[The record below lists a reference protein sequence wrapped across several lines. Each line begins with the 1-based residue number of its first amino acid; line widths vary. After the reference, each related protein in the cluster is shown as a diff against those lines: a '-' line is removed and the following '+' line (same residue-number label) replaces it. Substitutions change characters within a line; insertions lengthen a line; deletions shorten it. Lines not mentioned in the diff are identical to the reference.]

1 MSLPLALPHVG
12 DLLAPHDG
20 PCLSLY
26 VPTALRLPDKFADT
40 LRLKTLLRTA
50 TLPLEGT
57 LGHGVLEALREPIDA
72 LIANRAFW
80 SSTHAGLAVLRS
92 RDLFRVYR
100 LPTPVPELAIV
111 ADSFHVRPLL
121 RYLQGADRYEVLAL
135 THETARLY
143 EGNRDALHE
152 VTLHPA
158 VPRTLEEA
166 LGTEETEPTESGAGI
181 GKMGPAMTGVSMHHT
196 LSSQRQEVDK
206 DTMRFFRAVD
216 RAITRHHSMVS
227 GVPLLLAALPEYHAL
242 FASVSHNPH
251 LVKPMV
257 AGNPAA
263 WPIDELRRK
272 AWTVMQPQMAARI
285 TSAVEQF
292 GASRPAGRAAEL
304 LDDVAQAARGG
315 RIRLLLI
322 DDQRMVPGHIDPI
335 SGRAIEGSLDDPH
348 TDDLLDDLAE
358 LTLRNGGEVLMVPSG
373 EMPTHTGVAA
383 VLRY

>member
-1 MSLPLALPHVG
+1 MSLPLALPQVS

-26 VPTALRLPDKFADT
+26 VPTALRLPEKFADA
-40 LRLKTLLRTA
+40 LRLKTLLRSA

-57 LGHGVLEALREPIDA
+57 LGHGVLEDLREPIEA
-72 LIANRAFW
+72 LIANRGFW
-80 SSTHAGLAVLRS
+80 PFTQAGLAVLRS

-100 LPTPVPELAIV
+100 LPTPVPELAMV

-135 THETARLY
+135 THEEARLY

-152 VTLHPA
+152 VTLHPG

-166 LGTEETEPTESGAGI
+166 LGTEETEPTETGAGI
-181 GKMGPAMTGVSMHHT
+181 GKLGPAMAGVSMHHT

-206 DTMRFFRAVD
+206 DTLRFFRAVD
-216 RAITRHHSMVS
+216 RAITRHHSRNS

-242 FASVSHNPH
+242 FASLSHNPH
-251 LVKPMV
+251 LVPDMV

-263 WPIDELRRK
+263 WPLDEMRRK
-272 AWTVMQPQMAARI
+272 AWAVMQPRMAARI
-285 TSAVEQF
+285 ISAVEQF
-292 GASRPAGRAAEL
+292 GASRPTGRAAEL
-304 LDDVAQAARGG
+304 LDDVAQAARSG

-322 DDQRMVPGHIDPI
+322 DDQRMVPGHIDPV

-358 LTLRNGGEVLMVPSG
+358 LTLRSGGEVLMVP
-373 EMPTHTGVAA
+373 EAQMPTRTGVAA

>member
-1 MSLPLALPHVG
+1 MSLPFALTHVS

-26 VPTALRLPDKFADT
+26 VPTALRLPEKFADA
-40 LRLKTLLRTA
+40 LRLKTLLRSA

-57 LGHGVLEALREPIDA
+57 LGHGVLENLREPIEA

-80 SSTHAGLAVLRS
+80 PSTQAGLAVLRS

-100 LPTPVPELAIV
+100 LPTPVPELAMV

-135 THETARLY
+135 THETARLF

-152 VTLHPA
+152 VTPHPA

-166 LGTEETEPTESGAGI
+166 LGKEETEPTETGAGI
-181 GKMGPAMTGVSMHHT
+181 GKLGPGMAGVSMHHT

-206 DTMRFFRAVD
+206 DTVRFFRAVD
-216 RAITRHHSMVS
+216 RAITQHHSRVS

-242 FASVSHNPH
+242 CASLSHNPH
-251 LVKPMV
+251 LVPEMV

-263 WPIDELRRK
+263 WSIDELRLK
-272 AWTVMQPQMAARI
+272 AWAVMQPRMAARLAA
-285 TSAVEQF
+285 AVEQF
-292 GASRPAGRAAEL
+292 GASRPVGRAAEL
-304 LDDVAQAARGG
+304 LDDVAQAARTG
-315 RIRLLLI
+315 RIRLLLV
-322 DDQRMVPGHIDPI
+322 DEQRMVPGHIDPL
-335 SGRAIEGSLDDPH
+335 SGRVIEGTIDDPH

-358 LTLRNGGEVLMVPSG
+358 LTLRNGGEVLMVPG
-373 EMPTHTGVAA
+373 AQMPTRTGVAA